1 MRRPAFRWRLM
12 PAVYG
17 MCLFAGLACQIL
29 ADAAWAQD
37 KFYTASQ
44 EELEGRRGS
53 IIRWERMPTSPPGA
67 DAFRVLYRST
77 GLKDEP
83 IAVSGVVFVPKDQPP
98 VRERFVVAWAH
109 PTSGIVPRCAPSLAH
124 SMFRQVQGLKDMIER
139 GYIIAATDYPG
150 LGTPG
155 PHPYLVGKSEG
166 HAVLDSVRAAREL
179 AGARASRRFAVW
191 GHSQGG
197 QAALF
202 TGALAQE
209 YAPELEIAGVA
220 AAAPATDL
228 ATLMRDDFPTAGGKN
243 LLAMTL
249 WSWSRVFDAP
259 IDNLVDKEAMETVNG
274 LAKVCLE
281 SLVDIPPRRRA
292 GRALQ
297 KRFLTVNDLTDVE
310 PWRSLLAENTVGALP
325 ATIPIFLAQGL
336 VDDTV
341 PPAVTRAYADR
352 LCAAG
357 SRVRLMLM
365 PRAGHAFIARDSVA
379 AAIDWMADRF
389 AGEPAPSDCGKR

>member
-1 MRRPAFRWRLM
+1 MRRLTAVLQFLLPVGVLVAFALLAWPPA
-12 PAVYG
+12 A
-17 MCLFAGLACQIL
+17 Q
-29 ADAAWAQD
+29 AQD
-37 KFYTASQ
+37 KFYTASAEDLQ
-44 EELEGRRGS
+44 GSPGS
-53 IIRWERMPTSPPGA
+53 IIRWERMPTSPTGA

-77 GLKDEP
+77 GLSNEP

-109 PTSGIVPRCAPSLAH
+109 PTSGIVPRCAPSLAMF
-124 SMFRQVQGLKDMIER
+124 MFRQVQGLQEMLER
-139 GYIIAATDYPG
+139 GYIVTATDYPG

-166 HAVLDSVRAAREL
+166 RAVLDSVRAAREL

-202 TGALAQE
+202 TGLLAQE
-209 YAPELEIAGVA
+209 YAPELQIAGVA

-228 ATLMRDDFPTAGGKN
+228 ATLLRDDMPTPGGKN

-259 IDNLVDKEAMETVNG
+259 IDGIVDKNAMETVNA

-281 SLVDIPPRRRA
+281 SIVDIPPRRRA
-292 GRALQ
+292 GQALQ
-297 KRFLTVNDLTDVE
+297 KRFLAVNDLVDVD
-310 PWRSLLAENTVGALP
+310 PWRGLLADNTAGTLP
-325 ATIPIFLAQGL
+325 AAIPVFLAQGQ

-341 PPAVTRAYADR
+341 PPAVTRAYMDR

-357 SRVRLMLM
+357 SQVRLRTM
-365 PRAGHAFIARDSVA
+365 PRVGHAFIARDSAA

-389 AGEPAPSDCGKR
+389 AGEAAPNDCGKR